1 MAIDEQLRFIEQR
14 VARMAKR
21 AGRDPDSIQLI
32 AVSKTRTVEEIEA
45 AYRAGVRHFG
55 ENRVQEALA
64 KFPPLRTR
72 YPDLRLHLIGALQTN
87 KVKSILGEVTAI
99 HSLDRPKL
107 ADALARQADALG
119 SCPDLFVQVN
129 SGEEPQKAGVLPADL
144 DALVAYARQLGLPLT
159 GLMCIPPSAEAP
171 AAHFAFLAQRAA
183 ALGLSELSMGMS
195 QDYEAAVELGA
206 TQVRVG
212 SLLFGERGE
221 G

>member
-1 MAIDEQLRFIEQR
+1 M
-14 VARMAKR
+14 
-21 AGRDPDSIQLI
+21 
-32 AVSKTRTVEEIEA
+32 SKIRTVEEIEA
-45 AYRAGVRHFG
+45 AYQAGVRHFG

-64 KFPPLRTR
+64 KFPPLRAR

-107 ADALARQADALG
+107 ADALARQAADALG

-129 SGEEPQKAGVLPADL
+129 TGEEPQKAGVLPVDL

-183 ALGLSELSMGMS
+183 ALGFWSCRWGMS

-206 TQVRVG
+206 TQVRIG